1 MFDEENKNSDLFNF
15 NGMFYQLGDGCCRLD
30 YKGRIAVKTSTGYK
44 VYDLATRKLINV
56 ASFCFDV
63 GAEMFYVIP
72 TNEVHPGENI
82 IHKGRPRCVIS
93 ATENEIVAI
102 NYENATQEVIIPE
115 RHVFMGNVYFV
126 GKIVSLMSGMFN
138 FNNGGNGFEQM
149 LQFRIISQ
157 MFNGGEDET
166 ENEDQIINGKRK
178 KKRGM
183 FGGGFGQMMSLMAMS
198 NMFGNNANNN
208 GGIFGNM
215 FGGLFG
221 NKTNN
226 VTQPAP
232 VTVAAPAAKKR
243 KPRKQN
249 PVTTPAAAPTV
260 IVETANEDEEEVK

>member
-1 MFDEENKNSDLFNF
+1 MNEEKSDLFNF

-44 VYDLATRKLINV
+44 VYDLATKKLINV

-93 ATENEIVAI
+93 ATENEIIAV

-149 LQFRIISQ
+149 LQFRMISQ
-157 MFNGGEDET
+157 MFNGSKDGVDKT
-166 ENEDQIINGKRK
+166 SD
-178 KKRGM
+178 
-183 FGGGFGQMMSLMAMS
+183 GFAKMLPLIMIG

-208 GGIFGNM
+208 GNGGLFGNM
-215 FGGLFG
+215 FGGIFG
-221 NKTNN
+221 NKTNA
-226 VTQPAP
+226 VQPATT
-232 VTVAAPAAKKR
+232 TVEEPTKKR
-243 KPRKQN
+243 KPRK
-249 PVTTPAAAPTV
+249 PAKTV
-260 IVETANEDEEEVK
+260 IVEEAEDEEEVK

>member
-1 MFDEENKNSDLFNF
+1 MNEEKSDLFNF

-44 VYDLATRKLINV
+44 VYDLATKKLINV

-149 LQFRIISQ
+149 LQFRMISQ
-157 MFNGGEDET
+157 MFNGSKDGDKT
-166 ENEDQIINGKRK
+166 GD
-178 KKRGM
+178 
-183 FGGGFGQMMSLMAMS
+183 GFAKMLPLMIMG

-208 GGIFGNM
+208 GGPFSNM
-215 FGGLFG
+215 FGGIFG
-221 NKTNN
+221 NKTNA
-226 VTQPAP
+226 VQPAP
-232 VTVAAPAAKKR
+232 TTVAAPAAKKR
-243 KPRKQN
+243 RQRK
-249 PVTTPAAAPTV
+249 TEAAPTV
-260 IVETANEDEEEVK
+260 IVETAKEDGEEVK